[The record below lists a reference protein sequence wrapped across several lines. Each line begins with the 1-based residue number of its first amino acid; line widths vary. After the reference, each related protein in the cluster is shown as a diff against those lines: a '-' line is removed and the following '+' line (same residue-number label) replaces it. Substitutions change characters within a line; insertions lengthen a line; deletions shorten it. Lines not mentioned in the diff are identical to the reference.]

1 MTSFIHRI
9 THMSR
14 ELKIFAAS
22 SLFLG
27 LAFSIMDSTLNN
39 FLNERFTLSGFE
51 RSFLELPRELPGFL
65 VVFVSALLWFL
76 SSRRLGTAAL
86 LTAAAGALLV
96 GFASSSY
103 GMMVI
108 WLFIY
113 SLGQHLFMPVATTVG
128 MELAREGRTGQR
140 LGQLNALRNGATIA
154 GSALVFVGFRYLG
167 FNFSHTFV
175 LAAVALVM
183 AGLLIHMMKPEI
195 NHRQRQFLK
204 LRREYGLFYALSVLA
219 GSRKQI
225 FITFAPWVLVTIYEQ
240 PTSTIATLM
249 TIGGVIGI
257 LFQPLLGW
265 MVDHLGER
273 FVLAGEAV
281 LLVFVCAGY
290 GFARNMLPE
299 GTAFLVVCACYLL
312 DQMLMSVSMARSTYI
327 KKIAL
332 TPEDIQPALSAGI
345 TIDHFFSIS
354 VALAS
359 GAIWSAFGYQY
370 VFLVGAG
377 IAIINFFVAMQVRVS
392 KQRT

>member
-113 SLGQHLFMPVATTVG
+113 SLGQ
-128 MELAREGRTGQR
+128 LAFCCQPNFTGCTR
-140 LGQLNALRNGATIA
+140 I
-154 GSALVFVGFRYLG
+154 SP
-167 FNFSHTFV
+167 
-175 LAAVALVM
+175 
-183 AGLLIHMMKPEI
+183 GLLQGHLQTPKPRKTPV
-195 NHRQRQFLK
+195 NHYQRRFPGMQQKCLD
-204 LRREYGLFYALSVLA
+204 LSNRICKKDWSPCPIPHRIAETTDPIVH
-219 GSRKQI
+219 I
-225 FITFAPWVLVTIYEQ
+225 FQ
-240 PTSTIATLM
+240 
-249 TIGGVIGI
+249 
-257 LFQPLLGW
+257 
-265 MVDHLGER
+265 
-273 FVLAGEAV
+273 
-281 LLVFVCAGY
+281 
-290 GFARNMLPE
+290 
-299 GTAFLVVCACYLL
+299 
-312 DQMLMSVSMARSTYI
+312 
-327 KKIAL
+327 
-332 TPEDIQPALSAGI
+332 
-345 TIDHFFSIS
+345 
-354 VALAS
+354 
-359 GAIWSAFGYQY
+359 
-370 VFLVGAG
+370 
-377 IAIINFFVAMQVRVS
+377 
-392 KQRT
+392 